1 MFEVIDTQEKL
12 DAIIKDRV
20 ERAKKSARTEAEK
33 EAAERYG
40 DYEALKKAAA
50 DAKANMAGKDE
61 RIKELEESEKQ
72 KAKEVTELQTKVTG
86 LELAHTKYR
95 IVTESGLP
103 LELADRLTGETEEE
117 LKADAEKLKG
127 YFHGGRVAPLGG
139 YEETP
144 QDSKRSALKS
154 MLDSMKD

>member
-1 MFEVIDTQEKL
+1 MFEVIDTQEKFDEITRDRL
-12 DAIIKDRV
+12 D
-20 ERAKKSARTEAEK
+20 RAKRTAKAEAEK
-33 EAAERYG
+33 EAAEKYK
-40 DYEALKKAAA
+40 DYETYKKAAE

-72 KAKEVTELQTKVTG
+72 KAKEVSELQAKVGG

-144 QDSKRSALKS
+144 QASKRSALKS